1 MPFAVIITNVV
12 VYLILLVT
20 LQIIIGE
27 LCRRPVAVARP
38 RLIVWLGR
46 LRWLFVILIF
56 LAFGSLMPWIYLF
69 SFLAILI
76 PVIVRCIALQ
86 SAEQIESLE
95 DVVALVAA
103 KDPAA
108 LPDATERF
116 ADDQSLTM
124 KVRCRDFAHR
134 LRSGQLPE
142 DAIRQ
147 SRIPLGVDAALAM
160 RLGPAAK
167 TQLHASKLDRT
178 NATEASETELAASWV
193 SWPIMSQLSYLIFLI
208 CLLIGIST
216 FMSLFILPT
225 ISKMLEEF
233 EIQPSVPDSVRTGF
247 GSITSTLLVIMVIW
261 LVMIFLSAVTGSR
274 VLLRITPWFGDWL
287 RSRNRHRGLKA
298 IASGVA
304 MGRPIAEVL
313 ELSRR
318 TSPARWIRSRSKLAY
333 KKVIAGQDVAL
344 ALRSSGWLSRPEA
357 AWVQASIPS
366 GNLAQT
372 LDWIASS
379 IRRRYELKWR
389 VRVAWL
395 APLML
400 ILIGAMVSLLAYY
413 MFGSLVQI
421 INTLSAV

>member
-1 MPFAVIITNVV
+1 MPIAVIITNVV
-12 VYLILLVT
+12 VYLIMLVT
-20 LQIIIGE
+20 LQITIRE

-38 RLIVWLGR
+38 WLIVWLGR
-46 LRWLFVILIF
+46 LQWLFVILIF

-76 PVIVRCIALQ
+76 PIFVRLIALR
-86 SAEQIESLE
+86 SAEQIEPLE
-95 DVVALVAA
+95 DVVALIAA

-108 LPDATERF
+108 LPDAIQRF

-167 TQLHASKLDRT
+167 TELHAAKLGRT
-178 NATEASETELAASWV
+178 NSTEASETELAASWV
-193 SWPIMSQLSYLIFLI
+193 SWPIMSQLSYLMFLI
-208 CLLIGIST
+208 CLLIITST

-233 EIQPSVPDSVRTGF
+233 DIQPIVPDSVRTTF
-247 GSITSTLLVIMVIW
+247 ASIVSALLILVVIW
-261 LVMIFLSAVTGSR
+261 LIMIFLSAVTGSR
-274 VLLRITPWFGDWL
+274 ILLRITPWFGDWL
-287 RSRNRHRGLKA
+287 RTRNRYRGLKA

-333 KKVIAGQDVAL
+333 KKVVAGQEVAL
-344 ALRSSGWLSRPEA
+344 ALRKSGWLSGPEA
-357 AWVQASIPS
+357 AWVEASIPS

-395 APLML
+395 APLVL
-400 ILIGAMVSLLAYY
+400 TLIGAMVTLLAYF

-421 INTLSAV
+421 INTLSAA